1 MDETKPGE
9 SVEELMSVCAGR
21 EDELIQN
28 LEKMKSKNEMTSSH
42 LGTACRSSWA
52 I

>member
-9 SVEELMSVCAGR
+9 SVEELMSVYAGR

-28 LEKMKSKNEMTSSH
+28 LEKMKSKNEMTLSQG
-42 LGTACRSSWA
+42 GTACRSSWA

>member
-1 MDETKPGE
+1 MDETKPGK
-9 SVEELMSVCAGR
+9 SAEELMSVYAGR

-28 LEKMKSKNEMTSSH
+28 LEKMKSKNEMTLSQG
-42 LGTACRSSWA
+42 GTACRSSWA